1 MRTVRK
7 PWMMIL
13 VDGCL
18 TSKKLESTRE
28 MTSLESAGSSW
39 GPAALNSR
47 QEPHN
52 MNGQSPRK
60 PGVRAVVAARTQ
72 EMRIRPGKSL
82 WFFHVQGDRE
92 DFGLG

>member
-18 TSKKLESTRE
+18 TSKKLEPTRE
-28 MTSLESAGSSW
+28 MTSLESAESSW
-39 GPAALNSR
+39 GPAALNSH

-52 MNGQSPRK
+52 LNG
-60 PGVRAVVAARTQ
+60 
-72 EMRIRPGKSL
+72 
-82 WFFHVQGDRE
+82 
-92 DFGLG
+92 